1 MKLTDKRFW
10 KFEAMMLLCGL
21 LVYCSI
27 LYNLVSDH
35 LGAREVIILIS
46 FLPALCLYYSIC
58 SIPVWLLY
66 KGNSW
71 LKLAGYLYL
80 VSTLLV
86 IVPLFIF
93 LYDWN
98 SATANMRPEGLPP
111 DEGKYITDNEFV
123 TIITLIISTLPI
135 IPILITSY
143 LTNRWV
149 LKDKKSYKHVVE
161 SAHRAIIGNVKPNVR
176 AIAIGYSHNH
186 LTLKCYLDST
196 PTEQDRET
204 LGDIAGEIASD
215 FPPAQIPAITERCEF
230 SDKPISK
237 LDKLDTFI
245 YLRPDE
251 SIMFNNLKYFIVLR
265 IL

>member
-21 LVYCSI
+21 LLFIQLC
-27 LYNLVSDH
+27 L
-35 LGAREVIILIS
+35 ILICNS
-46 FLPALCLYYSIC
+46 AEIDSGTGVSLLLSLPALILYFTFC
-58 SIPVWLLY
+58 GIPAWLLY

-80 VSTLLV
+80 ISALLI
-86 IVPLFIF
+86 IVLLFIF
-93 LYDWN
+93 MYDWN
-98 SATANMRPEGLPP
+98 PAIANMRPEGLPP

-143 LTNRWV
+143 LTKRWV

-196 PTEQDRET
+196 TTEQDRET
-204 LGDIAGEIASD
+204 LSDIAGEIASD
-215 FPPAQIPAITERCEF
+215 FPPAQIPAITGLCEF
-230 SDKPISK
+230 SNEPISK
-237 LDKLDTFI
+237 LDKLHTFI
-245 YLRPDE
+245 YLRPNE
-251 SIMFNNLKYFIVLR
+251 S
-265 IL
+265 